1 MFSCHRKVT
10 FIGDLDH
17 CSLDLF
23 FSCKGGT
30 NVKAAPGLP
39 GYLDIIKIA
48 AALVSSGLLQSQA
61 GQDSVDAGRE
71 GSYTQSIFKSRHKK
85 EAILT
90 MDGGGIRGLILIQL
104 LLALEEFTKQPIA
117 RLFDWIA
124 GTSTGGILALAITH
138 GRLVRKYVNSKWEGF
153 PFWWKLFL
161 RSLCVADKGDG
172 AVWSGAGPGFKWSI
186 LALCWICN
194 TIMACWPSHQ
204 RGL

>member
-1 MFSCHRKVT
+1 MT

-153 PFWWKLFL
+153 PF
-161 RSLCVADKGDG
+161 
-172 AVWSGAGPGFKWSI
+172 
-186 LALCWICN
+186 
-194 TIMACWPSHQ
+194 
-204 RGL
+204 